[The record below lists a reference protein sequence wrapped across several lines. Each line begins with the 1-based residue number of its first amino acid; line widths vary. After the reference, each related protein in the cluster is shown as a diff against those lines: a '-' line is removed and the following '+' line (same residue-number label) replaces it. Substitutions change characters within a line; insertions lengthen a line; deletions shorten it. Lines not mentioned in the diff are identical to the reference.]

1 MIFLV
6 EDDQIILS
14 LIYEEGYPGVIS
26 CESGPS
32 AEYGIG
38 DGGMMDGD
46 GGLGWVITFDFD
58 NRGGNIAGVNV
69 LQEERCLK

>member
-6 EDDQIILS
+6 EDDQIIFS
-14 LIYEEGYPGVIS
+14 LIHEDGACPSLPS
-26 CESGPS
+26 CEAGSS

-46 GGLGWVITFDFD
+46 GGSRV
-58 NRGGNIAGVNV
+58 GNYF
-69 LQEERCLK
+69 